1 MPGIDVTAPADLN
14 LFATQLFVLCKTK
27 NKAFSGFCNIRVI
40 GDQRKLFCSDG
51 LKGCLTIVTG
61 LPESHFHHV
70 FAHTLCQGK
79 EGCEHDR
86 SH

>member
-1 MPGIDVTAPADLN
+1 MLGVDVTAPTNLN

-27 NKAFSGFCNIRVI
+27 NKAFSGFRNIRVI
-40 GDQRKLFCSDG
+40 SDQRKLLCGDA
-51 LKGCLTIVTG
+51 LKRCLTIITS
-61 LPESHFHHV
+61 LPEGHFHHV

-79 EGCEHDR
+79 EGGEHDR